1 MTTYPF
7 FLRIKQRVEKEDSKR
22 AKSTGENNIIFFFFF
37 KDSGPS
43 LAGLGA

>member
-22 AKSTGENNIIFFFFF
+22 GKSTGENNIIFFFF

-43 LAGLGA
+43 LAGVGA